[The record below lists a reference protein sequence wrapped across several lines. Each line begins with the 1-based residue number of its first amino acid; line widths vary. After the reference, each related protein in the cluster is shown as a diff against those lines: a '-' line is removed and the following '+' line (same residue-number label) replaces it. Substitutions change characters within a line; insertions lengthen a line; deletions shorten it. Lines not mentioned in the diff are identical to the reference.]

1 MMDTG
6 VPTLRLVKGEKESDT
21 AASDQTSNPESEGRS
36 KGLRTFEVQYCVNVL
51 ATGGVSIEAHTL
63 EEAKAIFEDDLE
75 GCCKQDGISWSDVNE
90 QWGEDKDR
98 EAVLNSIWY
107 EDGEYV

>member
-1 MMDTG
+1 MDTTA
-6 VPTLRLVKGEKESDT
+6 PTLRLVNGEKETRVRKSD
-21 AASDQTSNPESEGRS
+21 DRKLLPKSE
-36 KGLRTFEVQYCVNVL
+36 KLRTFEVQYCVSVL

-75 GCCKQDGISWSDVNE
+75 GCCKQDGINWSDVNE